1 MANVPISRRQF
12 LAASSALA
20 MMGALGAGENLLHAA
35 EDSALDQYALRVDYS
50 ERDLGDFHLKTRS
63 YNSTVP
69 GPLMVTRPGH
79 TLRISVTN
87 NLPPDPAAT
96 APPGIDPLNNP
107 HAFNT
112 TNVHVHGLQVIP
124 HLFNPLGSMDPAAP
138 PITISSGQS
147 FTYEFRLPEDHPSGL
162 FWYHPHYHGSTGP
175 QVSNGMAGLIL
186 VKGPIDEVPEIAAA
200 RDEVLAV
207 QNLKV
212 NPLDPGSR
220 TWGNETLAYVS
231 PDQGGYSPVSKIE
244 LLTA

>member
-107 HAFNT
+107 HAFNPP
-112 TNVHVHGLQVIP
+112 HVPRHALQVFP
-124 HLFNPLGSMDPAAP
+124 LFLNPAGWMAPPAP
-138 PITISSGQS
+138 PITIKPRQRFS
-147 FTYEFRLPEDHPSGL
+147 FEFPLPEGPPSGL

-186 VKGPIDEVPEIAAA
+186 
-200 RDEVLAV
+200 
-207 QNLKV
+207 
-212 NPLDPGSR
+212 
-220 TWGNETLAYVS
+220 
-231 PDQGGYSPVSKIE
+231 
-244 LLTA
+244 